1 MLVLPPP
8 ESDISILTI
17 EGCLTVIGAAAAFA
31 WPRLGSPLFLRI
43 EHAFGRL
50 ARRQSISV
58 LVVGLTALLLRL
70 SILPFCPIPLPF
82 VPDDFS
88 FLLSADTFAHGRL
101 TNPTPPMWMHFES
114 IHITMQPTYMSMYFP
129 SEGLVMAASQVL
141 LGQPWFGL
149 LLMSALMCA
158 AICWML
164 QAWLPPTWALLGGFL
179 AILRLGLFTYW
190 INTYHSAGSIAAF
203 GGALVLGS
211 LPRLMKSPAIRHR
224 DALLLAVGI
233 IVLATTRPYEGLLLC
248 FPVAVVLGRW
258 LLFGKNRPAVSV
270 LIRHAALPVALM
282 VAAGS
287 WMAYYDY
294 RAFGSPTTLPYTVD
308 RQAYA
313 MAPYFVWQH
322 ARPEPAYRHP
332 VMREFYYKGELAEL
346 RNYRSV
352 PRALSESFLK
362 IVRALLFFSGIALL
376 PLLFMFRRV
385 ILDRRLGF
393 LKLGVLVLSAGMLI
407 QFFLIPHYL
416 AAFTASFYALGLQA
430 MRHMR
435 VWKPE
440 GKPVGLALVR
450 MMVTICIVMAG
461 VRLFAVPL
469 RLRIPERPASE
480 WNFQWY
486 GPLRFGTERAEMAAA
501 LERMRGKQLV
511 IVRYSPKHDS
521 FNEWVYNSADIDGSK
536 VIWAREMSPGNNV
549 NQNAGSNS
557 DPNAELIR
565 YYKDRQVW
573 LAEPDATPAK
583 LSQYPMPSNLA
594 AASH

>member
-1 MLVLPPP
+1 MLMLPPP
-8 ESDISILTI
+8 EGDISILTI
-17 EGCLTVIGAAAAFA
+17 EGCLTVIGAAAAYA
-31 WPRLGSPLFLRI
+31 WPTLGSPIFLQI
-43 EHAFGRL
+43 EQAFGRL
-50 ARRQSISV
+50 ARRKGLSV
-58 LVVGLTALLLRL
+58 LVVGLTALLFRL
-70 SILPFCPIPLPF
+70 AILPFCPVPLPF

-101 TNPTPPMWMHFES
+101 TNPTPAMWIHFES

-190 INTYHSAGSIAAF
+190 INTYHSAGTIAAF

-211 LPRLMKSPAIRHR
+211 LPRIMKAPIVRHR
-224 DALLLAVGI
+224 DALVLAAGI

-258 LLFGKNRPAVSV
+258 LLFGKNRPSISV
-270 LIRHAALPVALM
+270 LIRHAALPVVLM
-282 VAAGS
+282 IAAGS

-294 RAFGSPTTLPYTVD
+294 RAFGNPTTLPYTVD

-346 RNYRSV
+346 RNYRTV
-352 PRALSESFLK
+352 PHALFESFLK
-362 IVRALLFFSGIALL
+362 LVRAILFFSGIALL
-376 PLLFMFRRV
+376 PLLFMLRRV

-393 LKLGVLVLSAGMLI
+393 LKLGVLVLAAGMLI

-440 GKPVGLALVR
+440 RKPVGLALVR
-450 MMVTICIVMAG
+450 MMVTVCIVMTG

-469 RLRIPERPASE
+469 KLRIPERPASL

-486 GPLRFGTERAEMAAA
+486 GPLHFGTERAEMTAA
-501 LERMRGKQLV
+501 LERMPGKQLV

-536 VIWAREMSPGNNV
+536 VIWAREMSSSNNGNQHV
-549 NQNAGSNS
+549 GPTS
-557 DPNAELIR
+557 DPNSELIR
-565 YYKDRQVW
+565 YYKDRKVW

-583 LSQYPMPSNLA
+583 LSPYPVPAELA
-594 AASH
+594 AESH